1 MTLTMSQC
9 IECVCMNCNCI
20 YWTLP
25 PFFVRGSWESYGSF
39 LWLITVWPESYTVTP
54 LSLLHCLFSL
64 STSLFTPF
72 LPQQRS
78 TYQTAPTSPCSVYTP
93 LSRCHHSYISC
104 QVELAS
110 FSPSCCSTAKNK
122 APFCG
127 AAMRLQ
133 SGPPQGLKLHFLTNR
148 LHCQESG
155 ANLVVW
161 LCGPTNCFDLISVLV
176 KNIV

>member
-1 MTLTMSQC
+1 M
-9 IECVCMNCNCI
+9 
-20 YWTLP
+20 
-25 PFFVRGSWESYGSF
+25 G
-39 LWLITVWPESYTVTP
+39 P

-64 STSLFTPF
+64 LPSLFTPSP
-72 LPQQRS
+72 PQQCS
-78 TYQTAPTSPCSVYTP
+78 TYQTVATSSCSLYTP

-133 SGPPQGLKLHFLTNR
+133 SGPPRGLKLHFLTNR
-148 LHCQESG
+148 LTPLSRVRVRPSLSDCSSADLQPCLQDC
-155 ANLVVW
+155 A
-161 LCGPTNCFDLISVLV
+161 DLISVLV
-176 KNIV
+176 KNIL